1 MRRSTGANTTQLIGE
16 SRKSS
21 RQSDLCMVELT
32 PLSYGWMFWNGLV
45 YSANLKTAA
54 ALASTTM
61 QQADWDRVVSIALHP
76 SAEKNTS

>member
-1 MRRSTGANTTQLIGE
+1 
-16 SRKSS
+16 
-21 RQSDLCMVELT
+21 MVELT

>member
-1 MRRSTGANTTQLIGE
+1 
-16 SRKSS
+16 
-21 RQSDLCMVELT
+21 MVWLT
-32 PLSYGWMFWNGLV
+32 PHSYGWMFWNGLV

-76 SAEKNTS
+76 PLSAEHVMTAPANQP